1 MKSETRKKSLI
12 IDHVHQSSTSQ
23 WGFFATPPLLLIAN
37 GKAEDCLQVDGFER
51 QNARW
56 CRIIVVDLDLVSY
69 IAVDLSLVVNNGFVR
84 VSAKCVVF
92 VSYLQSVSY
101 LCGRDGQ

>member
-1 MKSETRKKSLI
+1 MDLRARM
-12 IDHVHQSSTSQ
+12 Q
-23 WGFFATPPLLLIAN
+23 
-37 GKAEDCLQVDGFER
+37 DG
-51 QNARW
+51 
-56 CRIIVVDLDLVSY
+56 VVLWWIWIWFR